1 MRWIAFS
8 GISET
13 DSSCPNCGVTMRGI
27 FPSAD
32 HHSALCSSCGTHLV
46 VVTATQQSFVID
58 LENAP
63 VELQR
68 FLAWS
73 QTALDELEFITLL
86 MTLEEILCLSLPGD
100 QELNSS

>member
-1 MRWIAFS
+1 MKWIAFS
-8 GISET
+8 GVSET
-13 DSSCPNCGVTMRGI
+13 DSSCPNCGITMRGI

-32 HHSALCSSCGTHLV
+32 HHFVPCSSCGTHLV
-46 VVTATQQSFVID
+46 VVSATQRSLVID

-86 MTLEEILCLSLPGD
+86 ITLEDILCLTVPGA
-100 QELNSS
+100 QER